1 MDSDDLRHAP
11 GGEEGGRAGRGVP
24 RPADAPWRA
33 VAVERSRRWY
43 RGILFTG
50 APTRAGGRGVAD
62 GGRGVRHAGTSRNS
76 VCGER
81 GADGRRAPRTTAEPQ
96 PAHPYGTRHDPAAAT
111 RPTTPRSGPPSG
123 PCAGTPPSSTPPS
136 TSWTR
141 CRESSSAAGSPAAGN
156 CRPPG
161 HGRCRRSW
169 STPSPPR
176 TGSTRRRPDSPTPAR
191 GRATSAARSRTG
203 PAATPGP
210 VPGTRPA
217 SGGGA
222 DRLADRMPDDTAL
235 RTVRNDWRLDDLV
248 LDEESLRVTG
258 VLDWEPATLG
268 DPLMDLGSAL
278 AHWVRADDGHA
289 ARAMPRRPSHLPGM
303 LTRAEI
309 VERYRDR
316 TGLSTGD
323 WPLYEVFGLF
333 RLAVIAQQIHHRYHH
348 RQTRN
353 QAFRNLWAAVH
364 HLDHRCRTTI
374 PRTRGG

>member
-1 MDSDDLRHAP
+1 MPEPLGTRCAGS
-11 GGEEGGRAGRGVP
+11 GGPTVAGPRERPRNRSLPTRTARDTTPPP
-24 RPADAPWRA
+24 RP
-33 VAVERSRRWY
+33 
-43 RGILFTG
+43 
-50 APTRAGGRGVAD
+50 
-62 GGRGVRHAGTSRNS
+62 
-76 VCGER
+76 
-81 GADGRRAPRTTAEPQ
+81 GRRPRG
-96 PAHPYGTRHDPAAAT
+96 PA
-111 RPTTPRSGPPSG
+111 PPSG

-161 HGRCRRSW
+161 RGRCRRSW

-191 GRATSAARSRTG
+191 GAGYVRRQVEDWTRRHARARTWN
-203 PAATPGP
+203 APGF
-210 VPGTRPA
+210 R
-217 SGGGA
+217 GA

-235 RTVRNDWRLDDLV
+235 WAVRNDWRLDDLV

>member
-1 MDSDDLRHAP
+1 M
-11 GGEEGGRAGRGVP
+11 
-24 RPADAPWRA
+24 
-33 VAVERSRRWY
+33 
-43 RGILFTG
+43 
-50 APTRAGGRGVAD
+50 
-62 GGRGVRHAGTSRNS
+62 
-76 VCGER
+76 
-81 GADGRRAPRTTAEPQ
+81 
-96 PAHPYGTRHDPAAAT
+96 
-111 RPTTPRSGPPSG
+111 
-123 PCAGTPPSSTPPS
+123 
-136 TSWTR
+136 
-141 CRESSSAAGSPAAGN
+141 
-156 CRPPG
+156 
-161 HGRCRRSW
+161 
-169 STPSPPR
+169 
-176 TGSTRRRPDSPTPAR
+176 
-191 GRATSAARSRTG
+191 
-203 PAATPGP
+203 
-210 VPGTRPA
+210 
-217 SGGGA
+217 
-222 DRLADRMPDDTAL
+222 ADRMPDDTAL

-316 TGLSTGD
+316 TGLPTGD